1 MENTKSARSQH
12 TGEFIILMAILM
24 SMVAMAIDA
33 ILPAFTAIGA
43 SYNVTDISELQWL
56 IGALFLGLALGQLFF
71 GPLSDSIGRKPGIY
85 AGICV
90 YISGALL
97 SAFAPSYDMML
108 LGRLLQ
114 GFGVAAPRT
123 ITIALVRDQ
132 YGGREMARI
141 MSFVISVFVLM
152 PAVAPALGALMLM
165 YSTWESIFFMF
176 VAQALVAT
184 LWMAWRQPE
193 TLPASKRRPFSLMP
207 VLQGAK
213 EALCHRRSAGYMA
226 VAGLAFACLISYLN
240 VAKLMYLDIYAID
253 ELFPA
258 YFAVLALAIGAAS
271 LVNGKLVIK
280 YGMRS
285 LMQVSLGFMIAT
297 SGLFLLFILNNE
309 GHPPFVLFFAVMII
323 VFFFMG
329 ILFGNANALAME
341 PMGHIAGVASSVIG
355 SGTTLIS
362 MSVGT
367 LIGHFYDQTL
377 LPMFAGFT
385 GLSIAGFLLMLW
397 IERKE

>member
-1 MENTKSARSQH
+1 
-12 TGEFIILMAILM
+12 MAILM

-90 YISGALL
+90 YILGALL

>member
-1 MENTKSARSQH
+1 MENTKPAKSQH
-12 TGEFIILMAILM
+12 TGEFIILMAMLM

-33 ILPAFTAIGA
+33 ILPAFTSIGA

-71 GPLSDSIGRKPGIY
+71 GPLSDSIGRKPAIY

-90 YISGALL
+90 YIFGALL
-97 SAFAPSYDMML
+97 SAFAPSYEMML

-152 PAVAPALGALMLM
+152 PAVAPALGALMLL

-176 VAQALVAT
+176 AAQALVAT

-193 TLPASKRRPFSLMP
+193 TLPADKRRPFSLMP

-226 VAGLAFACLISYLN
+226 VAGLAFSCLISYLN
-240 VAKLMYLDIYAID
+240 IAKLMYLDVYAID

-280 YGMRS
+280 YGMRY
-285 LMQVSLGFMIAT
+285 LMQVSLGFMIAI
-297 SGLFLLFILNNE
+297 SGLFLLFILNSE

-367 LIGHFYDQTL
+367 FIGHFYDQTL

-385 GLSIAGFLLMLW
+385 GLSIAGFLLMIW

>member
-1 MENTKSARSQH
+1 MENTKSTTSQH
-12 TGEFIILMAILM
+12 TGEFIILMAMLM

-33 ILPAFTAIGA
+33 ILPAFTSIGA

-71 GPLSDSIGRKPGIY
+71 GPLSDSIGRKPAIY

-152 PAVAPALGALMLM
+152 PAVAPALGALLLI

-176 VAQALVAT
+176 AAQAVVAT

-193 TLPASKRRPFSLMP
+193 TLPADKRRPFSLMP

-226 VAGLAFACLISYLN
+226 VAGLAFSCLISYLN
-240 VAKLMYLDIYAID
+240 IAKLMYLDVYAID

-271 LVNGKLVIK
+271 LVNGKLVLK
-280 YGMRS
+280 YGMRH
-285 LMQVSLGFMIAT
+285 LMQVSLVFMIAI
-297 SGLFLLFILNNE
+297 SGLFLLFILNSE

-367 LIGHFYDQTL
+367 FIGHFYDQTL

-385 GLSIAGFLLMLW
+385 GLSIAGFLLMIW

>member
-1 MENTKSARSQH
+1 MENTKSSTSQN
-12 TGEFIILMAILM
+12 TGEFIILMAMLM
-24 SMVAMAIDA
+24 SMVALAIDA
-33 ILPAFTAIGA
+33 ILPAFTSIGA
-43 SYNVTDISELQWL
+43 SYDVTDISELQWL

-71 GPLSDSIGRKPGIY
+71 GPLSDSIGRKPAIY
-85 AGICV
+85 VGICV
-90 YISGALL
+90 YIFGALL
-97 SAFAPSYDMML
+97 SAFAPSYEMML

-152 PAVAPALGALMLM
+152 PAVAPALGALMLL

-176 VAQALVAT
+176 AAQALVAT

-193 TLPASKRRPFSLMP
+193 TLPTGKRRPFSLMP

-240 VAKLMYLDIYAID
+240 IAKLMYLDVYEID

-280 YGMRS
+280 YGMRY
-285 LMQVSLGFMIAT
+285 LMQVSLVFMIAI
-297 SGLFLLFILNNE
+297 SGLFLLFILNSE
-309 GHPPFVLFFAVMII
+309 GHPSFVLFFAVMII

-355 SGTTLIS
+355 SGTTFIS
-362 MSVGT
+362 MLVGT